1 MRHSLLSLFLLAG
14 LSCAYADDK
23 PVDSKPDNAAERT
36 AKKASKGMESTANR
50 AGSAVGRGLNSAE
63 KWVSR
68 TGEKTGK
75 AVDNTANKASSWVK
89 KKTE

>member
-1 MRHSLLSLFLLAG
+1 MRTIRIGLGGSLLPLMLLAG
-14 LSCAYADDK
+14 LTCAYAE
-23 PVDSKPDNAAERT
+23 DNAAERT
-36 AKKASKGMESTANR
+36 AKKASKGMENTANR
-50 AGSAVGRGLNSAE
+50 AGGAVGRGLDKAE

-75 AVDNTANKASSWVK
+75 AVNNTANKASDWVK